1 MLNTEVY
8 QMGLRDGALLVLK
21 SVKSAVETDPQ
32 LEIADVLGLLAVMAQ
47 QLTDYGG
54 IISR

>member
-21 SVKSAVETDPQ
+21 SVKSAVEIDPQ
-32 LEIADVLGLLAVMAQ
+32 LEIADVLSLLAVMAQ
-47 QLTDYGG
+47 QLSDYGG